1 MRSIINEILTEGRV
15 EDAKE
20 FIAKNFAPDEDNDY
34 SWVVDYLDDNDPSG
48 NNKYL
53 MWMVKRMADDNEDTT
68 DNTEGALIEL
78 VTDFH
83 KPGVQARV
91 PSKDINYYK
100 NTEELRDVTID
111 GEPYGS

>member
-1 MRSIINEILTEGRV
+1 MNGLDKILLEGRV
-15 EDAKE
+15 EDAKNLLN
-20 FIAKNFAPDEDNDY
+20 KTYDDMDYVEDIVSDF
-34 SWVVDYLDDNDPSG
+34 VDGDPSG

-53 MWMVKRMADDNEDTT
+53 MWMVNRMIDGEEDTR

-100 NTEELRDVTID
+100 THFNYKRFTAPQFHYL
-111 GEPYGS
+111 